1 MKKII
6 SLLFIVILGTLV
18 LSSCERGQKVVE
30 DFPSVISNLDSYKVT
45 GKLYSMFPSGTK
57 ECLVTV
63 YYKQP
68 DFYRVEVDNETLNE
82 KQIIIKNKDGV
93 EILVPSVNKSFKV
106 KSSWPLNSSYP
117 YLLQSLSKDIISDES
132 KTETK
137 DENFTTLTVK
147 TKMFE
152 DANPTE
158 EKIIFNNKT
167 GYPEEVYVYDDNHNL
182 ISKFV
187 YEKIEVDININ
198 NDLFNPTKTLE
209 SLNEYYQEM
218 VETFIRA
225 ITYPTYYPVDAKLSE
240 EVIKGSTI
248 KTAIMKFE
256 GTNPFTIIQ
265 QYLESNTVPVTSFI
279 DGDIYI
285 TGGSVW
291 VINDKTVFFYE
302 QGMEYTI
309 ASNSLPVIEMIKT
322 GDSLLVG
329 NEK

>member
-6 SLLFIVILGTLV
+6 SFLFIIVFSSMILT
-18 LSSCERGQKVVE
+18 SCERGKKVVE
-30 DFPSVISNLDSYKVT
+30 DFSTAISSLESYKVT

-63 YYKQP
+63 YYKRP
-68 DFYRVEVDNETLNE
+68 DFYRVEVDNQTLNE
-82 KQIIIKNKDGV
+82 KQIVIKNQDGV
-93 EILVPSVNKSFKV
+93 EIIVPSVNKTFKV

-117 YLLQSLSKDIISDES
+117 YLLQSLSKDIISDEE
-132 KTETK
+132 KTKKIE
-137 DENFTTLTVK
+137 DNFTTLTVK

-152 DANPTE
+152 DANPSVE
-158 EKIIFNNKT
+158 QIVFNNKT

-187 YEKIEVDININ
+187 YEKIEPDITIK
-198 NDLFNPTKTLE
+198 DDMFNPTKTLE
-209 SLNEYYQEM
+209 SLNEHYQEM
-218 VETFIRA
+218 IETFIRA
-225 ITYPTYYPVDAKLSE
+225 ITYPTYYPVDATLDE
-240 EVIKGSTI
+240 EVIKGTTI

-256 GTNPFTIIQ
+256 GENPFTIIQ
-265 QYLESNTVPVTSFI
+265 QYLEYSTIPSTSFI

-285 TGGSVW
+285 MGGSIG
-291 VINDKTVFFYE
+291 VISEKTVFFYE
-302 QGMEYTI
+302 QGVEYII
-309 ASNSLPVIEMIKT
+309 ASNTLPVIEMIKT

>member
-6 SLLFIVILGTLV
+6 SVLFIFILGSV
-18 LSSCERGQKVVE
+18 MLSSCERGQKVVQ
-30 DFPSVISNLDSYKVT
+30 DFPSVISSLDSYKVT

-63 YYKQP
+63 YYKKP

-82 KQIIIKNKDGV
+82 KQIVIKNKDGV

-137 DENFTTLTVK
+137 EENFTTLTVK

-158 EKIIFNNKT
+158 EKIVFNNKT

-182 ISKFV
+182 ISKF
-187 YEKIEVDININ
+187 
-198 NDLFNPTKTLE
+198 
-209 SLNEYYQEM
+209 
-218 VETFIRA
+218 
-225 ITYPTYYPVDAKLSE
+225 AK
-240 EVIKGSTI
+240 
-248 KTAIMKFE
+248 
-256 GTNPFTIIQ
+256 
-265 QYLESNTVPVTSFI
+265 
-279 DGDIYI
+279 
-285 TGGSVW
+285 
-291 VINDKTVFFYE
+291 
-302 QGMEYTI
+302 
-309 ASNSLPVIEMIKT
+309 
-322 GDSLLVG
+322 
-329 NEK
+329 

>member
-6 SLLFIVILGTLV
+6 SVLFIIVLGSLV
-18 LSSCERGQKVVE
+18 LSSCERGQKVVQ
-30 DFPSVISNLDSYKVT
+30 DFPSVISSLESYKVT

-82 KQIIIKNKDGV
+82 KQIVIKNKDGV

-117 YLLQSLSKDIISDES
+117 YLLQSLSKDIISDDT
-132 KTETK
+132 KTQTK
-137 DENFTTLTVK
+137 EENFTTLTVK

-158 EKIIFNNKT
+158 EKIVFNNKT
-167 GYPEEVYVYDDNHNL
+167 GYPEEVYVYDDSHNL

-187 YEKIEVDININ
+187 YEKIEVDINID
-198 NDLFNPTKTLE
+198 NDLFNPVKTLE
-209 SLNEYYQEM
+209 SLNEHYQEM

-240 EVIKGSTI
+240 EVITYDRFSTSCLLLFVYGILNTLPSICSTSTLDERFATVAKIYAKGQSHPSFN
-248 KTAIMKFE
+248 A
-256 GTNPFTIIQ
+256 FTVMI
-265 QYLESNTVPVTSFI
+265 YLTLHS
-279 DGDIYI
+279 GDIR
-285 TGGSVW
+285 
-291 VINDKTVFFYE
+291 F
-302 QGMEYTI
+302 
-309 ASNSLPVIEMIKT
+309 
-322 GDSLLVG
+322 
-329 NEK
+329 